1 LRAVA
6 DSEVRCSLQHVLS
19 VTCESA
25 AAFSACLTFWIP
37 CTWLFQVS
45 NISSTLPA
53 CASCCR
59 VLLSLT
65 ITHQLTFVFLALSF
79 FWRRCATRTCILCFI
94 CSSEKFTAYP
104 RYFLENFK
112 FLLSYPGR
120 GAFYVFCGSLALAN
134 TGEPARC
141 FLLLLWMKLTLCFLN
156 YVQENRSRSFSAAH
170 SFATHCRSIDFQRSR
185 RYVTGGILCTNGIGN
200 FVASYK

>member
-1 LRAVA
+1 MSLPDFERVEKLLRVGSIICGLSLIPRSVA
-6 DSEVRCSLQHVLS
+6 PSSMYFPQVY

-59 VLLSLT
+59 ALLSLT
-65 ITHQLTFVFLALSF
+65 ITHQLTCVFLALSF

-94 CSSEKFTAYP
+94 CSSEKFTAYF

-141 FLLLLWMKLTLCFLN
+141 FLLWLWMKLT
-156 YVQENRSRSFSAAH
+156 
-170 SFATHCRSIDFQRSR
+170 I
-185 RYVTGGILCTNGIGN
+185 
-200 FVASYK
+200 